1 MWNPFRKKASENYIG
16 EYENDLVQNDQG
28 QIINGESEYKIET
41 TSQIPIIDDVET
53 DKNEFLLI
61 EDSWTIKL
69 KKIVRSLILAVIF
82 LVPIFFLTLTA
93 PGDFLSI
100 NKQLLIYTLSFISF
114 ILWLAIIIRQGGLSI
129 KRSGFESGIL
139 ILILA
144 WLLISIFSIQPY
156 QSFMASTGFI
166 TLASLALFYFLFL
179 NFFNQSDI
187 RKILDF
193 FSLGLFIGI
202 FFNLL
207 NILGLHVFDWLSAV
221 SFNGLKINN
230 QFNTIGSLNTLGC
243 VAVLAFV
250 LTISQYFKISS
261 DEIDD
266 GLTHRT
272 GFPVFL
278 GRILNL
284 SIVIVSILV
293 LLILNWWPFYLA
305 ISVGMFLITLA
316 PGILGKL
323 TNSKLT
329 VRTFNIMGPLIIF
342 VIGLLF
348 VFGGKFI
355 DFGFLTGEKLLPE
368 AGLSQR
374 TSFGIIK
381 NVINI
386 RPIFGYGP
394 ENFKIA
400 FDLFKPD
407 SYNQTDFWNVQFNN
421 PSSELIKIVVV
432 GGVVL
437 SAGFICLFFYL
448 IRGVFRKNSA
458 NYYSWEFFPVLI
470 SSLVIFGFF
479 PFNIVLYFIFW
490 VLISLM
496 ALPLSKDEY
505 SLKIKINDASL
516 TSIISSL
523 ALVLVLAAG
532 LVGSYLL
539 IQKYRGDFYLAR
551 ATRLNVSKSENVDQA
566 IIFITKALNAN
577 NDPRYLSGLSQLLLT
592 RINLEIN
599 DKNKKDQDKA
609 ALLQNL
615 TKSLIDT
622 TNKLVTDFK
631 NDSTSW
637 FNAATVYENLTD
649 LVAGSDN
656 AAISAYNEYL
666 KYSPKDPNGYIR
678 LGNVYLNR
686 SERNRLA
693 LIDAKGKN
701 LKIKNEKEVAELI
714 LDGYNKAEENF
725 KQAINLKGDLAI
737 AIYNLGIV
745 YEREN
750 KIKEAIKQLEL
761 STAREFNNPGL
772 AFELGLL
779 YYRDSQKDK
788 AFNEMLRA
796 VSLFKDYS
804 NARWYLALM
813 LEERGRIDLAIQQ
826 LNEIVKVGVNKDNPI
841 LFQKIA
847 DLEAGQREIP
857 PAKVTS
863 KQPLESKKLQ

>member
-1 MWNPFRKKASENYIG
+1 MWNPFRKKASENSIG
-16 EYENDLVQNDQG
+16 EYENNLVQNDQS
-28 QIINGESEYKIET
+28 QIINGESEYEIET
-41 TSQIPIIDDVET
+41 TFE
-53 DKNEFLLI
+53 NEFLPI

-69 KKIVRSLILAVIF
+69 KKIIRSLILAVIF

-100 NKQLLIYTLSFISF
+100 NKQLLIYILSFLSF
-114 ILWLAIIIRQGGLSI
+114 ILWLAIIIQQGGVNI

-139 ILILA
+139 ILILT
-144 WLLISIFSIQPY
+144 WLLTSIFSIQPY

-179 NFFNQSDI
+179 NFFSQDDI

-221 SFNGLKINN
+221 SFNGLKISS
-230 QFNTIGSLNTLGC
+230 QFNTIGSLNTLGS

-250 LTISQYFKISS
+250 LTTSQYFKISS
-261 DEIDD
+261 NETDSSLI
-266 GLTHRT
+266 RKT
-272 GFPVFL
+272 GFPAFL
-278 GRILNL
+278 SRILNL
-284 SIVIVSILV
+284 GIVVVSILV

-305 ISVGMFLITLA
+305 ISAGMFFITLA
-316 PGILGKL
+316 PGIIGKL

-355 DFGFLTGEKLLPE
+355 NFGFLTGGKLLPE
-368 AGLSQR
+368 ASLSQR
-374 TSFGIIK
+374 TSFEITK

-386 RPIFGYGP
+386 KPIFGYGP

-437 SAGFICLFFYL
+437 LAGFICLFFYL

-458 NYYSWEFFPVLI
+458 SYYSWEFFPVLV

-496 ALPLSKDEY
+496 ALPLSKDED

-551 ATRLNVSKSENVDQA
+551 ATRLDVSKSENVDQA
-566 IIFITKALNAN
+566 IIFIIKALNAN

-622 TNKLVTDFK
+622 TNKLTSDFK
-631 NDSTSW
+631 NDSMSW
-637 FNAATVYENLTD
+637 FNAAIVYENLTD

-656 AAISAYNEYL
+656 AAASAYNEYL
-666 KYSPKDPNGYIR
+666 KRSPKDPNGYIR
-678 LGNVYLNR
+678 LGNMYLNR

-693 LIDAKGKN
+693 LADAKGKN
-701 LKIKNEKEVAELI
+701 LNIKNEKEVAQLI
-714 LDGYNKAEENF
+714 LDGYGKAEENF
-725 KQAINLKGDLAI
+725 KQAINLKGDLAT

-761 STAREFNNPGL
+761 STAREFNNPGF

-779 YYRDSQKDK
+779 YYRDNQKDK

-796 VSLFKDYS
+796 VTLFNNYS

-826 LNEIVKVGVNKDNPI
+826 LNEITKIAVNKDNPI

-847 DLEAGQREIP
+847 NLEAGQREIP

-863 KQPLESKKLQ
+863 KQPLESKKPQ